1 MVITDDLKMLD
12 EAKQYLKRA
21 EREGVGIVH
30 LPIWLVEALI
40 EKAQRVHD

>member
-1 MVITDDLKMLD
+1 MMTTDDLEMLK
-12 EAKQYLKRA
+12 EARKYLKGS
-21 EREGVGIVH
+21 EREGSGLVH